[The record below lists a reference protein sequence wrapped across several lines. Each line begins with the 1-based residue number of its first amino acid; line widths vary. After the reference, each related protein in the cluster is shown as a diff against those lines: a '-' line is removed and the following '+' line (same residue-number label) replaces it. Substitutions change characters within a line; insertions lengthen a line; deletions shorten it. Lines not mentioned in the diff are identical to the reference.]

1 MPLKT
6 VIVGTGIA
14 GLGTA
19 IALKDKGHIVTVVE
33 ATSQLQS
40 IGGIITIQANANRIL
55 DSWGV
60 YEVLLTICAASLF
73 APCARRY
80 KDGEF
85 IIKRPPEL
93 YKKEYGYPLLHVHRA
108 DLQQVLYKAAVE
120 RGITLRLGCPV
131 VVIEDEDE
139 ENVAVVIE
147 GGERIE
153 ADVIVGADGIK
164 SDYGLVLLL
173 PLPLS
178 QSADVRELSI
188 FSVATTHVCTRR
200 QMALRA

>member
-1 MPLKT
+1 M
-6 VIVGTGIA
+6 
-14 GLGTA
+14 
-19 IALKDKGHIVTVVE
+19 
-33 ATSQLQS
+33 
-40 IGGIITIQANANRIL
+40 
-55 DSWGV
+55 
-60 YEVLLTICAASLF
+60 TICAASLF